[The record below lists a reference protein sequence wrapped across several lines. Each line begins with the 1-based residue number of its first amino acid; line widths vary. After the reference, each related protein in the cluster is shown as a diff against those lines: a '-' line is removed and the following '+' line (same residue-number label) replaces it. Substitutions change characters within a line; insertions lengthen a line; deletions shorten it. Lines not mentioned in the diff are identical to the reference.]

1 MNRSKLVAILAVLGI
16 VAAVAMS
23 SIYTVSEV
31 EQAIITQF
39 GRPIGAPVTTA
50 GLKVKVP
57 FIQDVN
63 LIDKRVL
70 EWDGNPT
77 DMPTKDKLYISVDLF
92 ARWRIADP
100 LQYFL
105 RLHDERSA
113 QSRLDDILGSETRN
127 AVAKHELIEIIRTT
141 KDRVPLR
148 DTLLTGA
155 GPEQDMGSLVPIQ
168 KGRKLVEQEIFS
180 EAAEKVRVF
189 GIELLDIR
197 FKRINYNESVR
208 PKIYDR
214 MISERRQIAER
225 FLSEGNGEAA
235 RIRGNRVRDLNK
247 IQSEAY
253 RQVEELAKPVVVAGR
268 SHTGFNPASGADVKL
283 FGAVL
288 DGNHLV
294 RGFRNAEI
302 REALYGSTEDAGQ
315 RRRQSHAVGR
325 LLKRLRHCAKITSA
339 MVTMWTNGVV
349 PSWQDR
355 ARLESHSCLGCW
367 RHLPASGILVR
378 IQHSSTV
385 EPFGRAR
392 SPYVL
397 EHLLVACQRLSGPV
411 AADQAEHAVV
421 DRVPLRGSR
430 RVVRHRDHQA
440 ELVGK
445 LLQRHLPLPFPVGVG
460 SARVRLDQQSLDP
473 RVAPST
479 GHQPPTADARHRERR
494 RLV

>member
-1 MNRSKLVAILAVLGI
+1 MSRIKLVAILAVVGI
-16 VAAVAMS
+16 VTFVLMS

-39 GRPIGAPVTTA
+39 GKPVGAPVTTA

-70 EWDGNPT
+70 EWDGNPS

-92 ARWRIADP
+92 ARWRIVDP

-148 DTLLTGA
+148 DTLLTDA
-155 GPEQDMGSLVPIQ
+155 GPEDMGSLVPIQ
-168 KGRKLVEQEIFS
+168 KGRKLVEQEIFA
-180 EAAEKVRVF
+180 EAADKVRVF
-189 GIELLDIR
+189 GIQLLDIR
-197 FKRINYNESVR
+197 FKRINYNESVS

-253 RQVEELAKPVVVAGR
+253 RQVEEIRGAADAKATEIYARAYNQSPEAIAFYEFTRTMQAYKSIIAENTTLVL
-268 SHTGFNPASGADVKL
+268 STGSDL
-283 FGAVL
+283 FKFLKGMTP
-288 DGNHLV
+288 DG
-294 RGFRNAEI
+294 
-302 REALYGSTEDAGQ
+302 D
-315 RRRQSHAVGR
+315 
-325 LLKRLRHCAKITSA
+325 
-339 MVTMWTNGVV
+339 VV
-349 PSWQDR
+349 P
-355 ARLESHSCLGCW
+355 A
-367 RHLPASGILVR
+367 
-378 IQHSSTV
+378 
-385 EPFGRAR
+385 
-392 SPYVL
+392 
-397 EHLLVACQRLSGPV
+397 QRPG
-411 AADQAEHAVV
+411 DN
-421 DRVPLRGSR
+421 R
-430 RVVRHRDHQA
+430 
-440 ELVGK
+440 
-445 LLQRHLPLPFPVGVG
+445 
-460 SARVRLDQQSLDP
+460 
-473 RVAPST
+473 
-479 GHQPPTADARHRERR
+479 
-494 RLV
+494 